1 MSLGSSA
8 GLQSMT
14 TISPTTTSPTTSG
27 YADVNGLHLYFE
39 TYGPDDGAPLVLLH
53 GGMLSIELSWAALI
67 PTLDDRYRIVAV
79 DVQGHGRTGDLDRE
93 VTPAHTAADVVA
105 LLDHLGID
113 RAHVL
118 GHSMGGAAALELAVN
133 HPDRV
138 LSVIGAS
145 VTVRP
150 SGMHEDLTDPSRMAN
165 STRMPTQD
173 DFVAMRTT
181 YERLSPTPDAFDAF
195 LARLS
200 ASNADT
206 VGWSDAQLAGITAP
220 VLVVIGD
227 RDFTT
232 IEHAGLMLELIGGS
246 QLAVLP
252 GTTHME
258 VTRRVDLLTPLV
270 RGFLG

>member
-1 MSLGSSA
+1 
-8 GLQSMT
+8 MT
-14 TISPTTTSPTTSG
+14 TTLDATPTLPTTSG

-39 TYGPDDGAPLVLLH
+39 TYGPEDGQPLVLLH
-53 GGMLSIELSWAALI
+53 GGMLSIDLSWASLVPALVG
-67 PTLDDRYRIVAV
+67 RYRLVAV
-79 DVQGHGRTGDLDRE
+79 EVQGHGRTADIDRE
-93 VTPAHTAADVVA
+93 ITPAHTASDVLA
-105 LLDHLGID
+105 LLDHLGVG

-118 GHSMGGAAALELAVN
+118 GHSMGGAVALELAVS
-133 HPDRV
+133 HPERV

-150 SGMHEDLTDPSRMAN
+150 TGLVPELTDPELMAS

-173 DFVAMRTT
+173 DFVAMKET
-181 YERLSPTPDAFDAF
+181 YARLSPTPDAFDTF

-200 ASNADT
+200 SSNADL
-206 VGWSDAQLAGITAP
+206 VGWTDEQLAGITAP

-232 IEHAGLMLELIGGS
+232 VEHAGLMLELIPGS

-258 VTRRVDLLTPLV
+258 VTRRVDLLAPLV
-270 RGFLG
+270 RRFLG